1 MEALIIKTLV
11 AFALIIF
18 FNQSTTTKV
27 TLLPSDNEESH
38 IIVSNDSGAQVVD
51 KAGDAVS
58 VDSKTETPSAPNAV
72 ELEQLKLKYASLF
85 AIQPQKVETFLLYFE
100 NNSTTLL
107 PKSQLL
113 INNIIEEANNRS
125 TPQIN
130 IIGHADAA
138 GNSEYNMQISYQRAS
153 AIAELLK
160 SKNTEEA
167 EYRIDSYGENDPLVK
182 SDNEVE
188 PKNRRVEIQIW

>member
-18 FNQSTTTKV
+18 FNQPTTKV
-27 TLLPSDNEESH
+27 TLLPSDNEESQ
-38 IIVSNDSGAQVVD
+38 IIVSNDSGEQVVD
-51 KAGDAVS
+51 KVGDAVS
-58 VDSKTETPSAPNAV
+58 VDSKTENPSTPSAV
-72 ELEQLKLKYASLF
+72 ELEQLKLKHSSLF

-113 INNIIEEANNRS
+113 IANIIEVANERS
-125 TPQIN
+125 FPQIN
-130 IIGHADAA
+130 VIGHADAA
-138 GNSEYNMQISYQRAS
+138 GNSEYNMKISYQRAS
-153 AIAELLK
+153 AVLELLK

-167 EYRIDSYGENDPLVK
+167 EYRIDSYGENDPLIK
-182 SDNEVE
+182 SGNETE
-188 PKNRRVEIQIW
+188 PRNRRVEIQIW